1 MHFWIIIIFLEVIGD
16 EAADAEK
23 KASVIVANTTTL
35 TFKEPQLRL
44 LFKFALF
51 QDGHV
56 FSYFA
61 LPAALL
67 VQ

>member
-1 MHFWIIIIFLEVIGD
+1 MHFWIIIIFLEATGD

-44 LFKFALF
+44 FFNVLFG
-51 QDGHV
+51 DGHV
-56 FSYFA
+56 FSCFV